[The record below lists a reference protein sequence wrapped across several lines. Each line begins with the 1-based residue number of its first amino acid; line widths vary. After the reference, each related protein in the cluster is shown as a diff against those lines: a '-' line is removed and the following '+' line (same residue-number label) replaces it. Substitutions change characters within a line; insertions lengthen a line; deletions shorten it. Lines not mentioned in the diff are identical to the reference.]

1 MAQSDIPTPLS
12 QPQILGEMLD
22 STTSRLGIRKF
33 KVGSP
38 ILSILESVSQSLTRA
53 TYGAFKALQA
63 RDVDNV
69 EGIGLQRIGN
79 DEDLPQFGP
88 VAASTAVTITDTRY
102 TRIASN
108 LYHGLP
114 APIVGTM
121 SLYVDKTP
129 TLASAPASGVLY
141 VGRGSTQQEGPLVYT
156 SKTDSGNYWTI
167 ALSTPTTA
175 FHNQG
180 EEVVVGQGGDRNI
193 NAGQIVSTPAG
204 ALSTPVQYSVLVGG
218 VLPDG
223 EVSLNGLAVTCLTPG
238 VIGNVPEGAISD
250 FGGSPPFLG
259 AAVTN
264 SNRVT
269 DGRDTESTKD
279 YRARIKNT
287 RNSRSRAT
295 DLALKNA
302 VLNITSPDEQKTVLS
317 SSILRRF
324 GKPSVIYIDDGNGYE
339 PISEGVGYEVLRANA
354 TGGET
359 DFQTIQ
365 SPLVKASV
373 ETTLAAPF
381 SILNGTSLEVSV
393 GFNIPQI
400 HFFDTSTFNSPLAAS
415 AYDVVSSVNSDTQ
428 LQFSAR
434 VSSNGTKVTFFTKDE
449 IGQIAVTG
457 GTAKDTLGFPS
468 NQSYTSLLFI
478 NDRQLG
484 FFEYTLDRATG
495 AIILKNSLNVGDNL
509 TLGSLWTQGFLESA
523 NISTLTISDTPLWF
537 VVDGNT
543 TVVDTG
549 NSLVSTLTVSI
560 ANVTPSCFHLTI
572 QNSSNFSSNVA
583 IGQNI
588 LLYQTANNNLPSSL
602 VGSWKIID
610 VPAPNQVVIEFP
622 CMKSARKMA
631 ASVVLPS
638 TNTVM
643 VCGGLCSQNTGALA
657 SCEIYDTV
665 TGLWTSTAPMSVARY
680 AHTATVLNNGLIFV
694 AGGTGVNGTP
704 LTSTELYDP
713 TAHTWSN
720 GPSLSLGLTQH
731 SAILLSTGNVLIAG
745 GINSLGTPVSSSIEY
760 VAVGGTLSFTGS
772 FTAPRYSA
780 SALTLPDNTVMLVG
794 GLSST
799 TDYTTSDEGSGSAVL
814 TCQKYTP
821 TSHAWSNLA
830 DLPLDAPL
838 TRFRNYVAEL
848 LNSTTVIA
856 VADKYYYTYN
866 ISGNTWT
873 AQGAIAT
880 VPNFDPAET
889 AYNGT
894 SVAENTDPTT
904 LGQYLYFG
912 RANPLIKTANGTVVL
927 PFTELSK
934 VTGPN
939 TDRKFCH
946 IYYDTGSSK
955 WTKIPSTLTVAGC
968 KSLFAATHLSNKV
981 LVFGGQSD
989 SSYFDGG
996 EAVISATVETIDTS
1010 ILAATYISPM
1020 TGAYAGTQGWVIYN
1034 TTAPTTKAIV
1044 PSNTYVTESLNS
1056 AIVISGASSDVYR
1069 TSRIRL
1075 STNDNTGDL
1084 IELGPSIAGT
1094 PSETLQKSGVSLS
1107 ANVKSARSE
1116 IDIPADF
1123 MAYSIGSIEGSAVR
1137 VPFQVES
1144 TLSGNIAEGLV
1155 VNTSLFKNCPPPLN
1169 AALRGLT
1176 RKNFLESHPSYAAEL
1191 HVCDWTGAI
1200 QSNGS
1205 KEWGNFKNE
1214 IARIGSWST
1223 VGSVSD
1229 ETAGYSA
1236 FSDSTLLGISSSV
1249 TISPNQ
1255 PFYCGL
1261 PFRFTNTDR
1270 LSVIVDENT
1279 TSGFF
1284 SIPMARKVKSSN
1296 TTYGPQIT
1304 VNDAENANLP
1314 LAQQFGI
1321 NYSFN
1326 NFDVLMKARNIVGG
1340 IIYRF
1345 YRPGAEGENYIVRY
1359 TYPTTPNQATSVT
1372 IDHGWDT
1379 YAPTYS
1385 HAQKSFINIGLPSG
1399 APYTGNTLTPTTRL
1413 STQQVA
1419 VSGNV
1424 SDIHILVGLK
1434 VTEADRPTIG
1444 GNTHLTVQYPD
1455 TAILNALSTGDFIR
1469 FDAVTP
1475 TPNTLLSGQTRVVSA
1490 SSPSGGFQDVVIA
1503 AGSLDDG
1510 TATLTSTANPG
1521 TISLD
1526 PSAIAKVGFDP
1537 TIVVGDIVVLNAPL
1551 HCANTPIRIT
1561 AIGSTNQYLK
1571 GRMLS
1576 TIAVDGTTLNTD
1588 TLVVPSRVAV
1598 FGKPVSTEA
1607 SLVNDITALAAA
1619 ANSTC
1624 PITATLLGAGT
1635 AAIATTSWDN
1645 NTAWDSGTPLLDG
1658 FNAVLGTVAPG
1669 SVAID
1674 TQLTLKRPTAAG
1686 LAVNSDWV
1694 NEDVYLLP
1702 SYAADVAKWL
1712 NTPCVTGLWSQALIN
1727 TANSGTCVQITS
1739 NTLGSTSSIQI
1750 SGVGANQATA
1760 TVVGSAQLPNHA
1772 FPSFVVSVNASSASG
1787 FRGGDVVKITN
1798 TVPLSKRY
1806 VNSDAGTI
1814 VASIFPDG
1822 YWTLAYKPF
1831 NADSSYNNTT
1841 TASFEKAGDFCVIK
1855 LNSPYLSTPNFR
1867 SPGQYIYIDTPAY
1880 HYGQFTSSLPN
1891 VSNGNK
1897 GIFKIINVTH
1907 NGSVIWI
1914 ENDTVVEE
1922 KSVCDFN
1929 FLSHSS
1935 IIPGDVLV
1943 VTDDRFG
1950 VGNVGS
1956 WTVVAVGET
1965 ILDGSQFTSSRIR
1978 VSTQDKSPSQY
1989 SSFQTMDSSCV
2000 QVLEGKPSTFY
2011 KKILGI
2017 NPNQDNGAL
2026 VDIKLT
2032 DMGSVNV
2039 FPNNAVDI
2047 PEYSFISNSAGSIM
2061 ESLNKL
2067 SFPTDLH
2074 LGIDAYRY
2082 NTGLVGEAKNV
2093 LYGTSDTQTY
2103 PGFVA
2108 NGASV
2113 LIDGPVIKRIQR
2125 AFAVRAVGDPNDA
2138 LADRVRSVIS
2148 GVINSSPHGQDISV
2162 SDLVSAGAQVD
2173 GVVTITP
2180 LFDGDRI
2187 IIAASEKGMVVNPT
2201 EDISVIFAGL

>member
-22 STTSRLGIRKF
+22 SVTSRLGIRKF

-38 ILSILESVSQSLTRA
+38 ILSILEAVSQSLTRA

-79 DEDLPQFGP
+79 DEELPQFGP

-114 APIVGTM
+114 APIVGSA

-141 VGRGSTQQEGPLVYT
+141 IGRGSTQQEGPLVYT

-167 ALSTPTTA
+167 SLSTPTTA

-180 EEVVVGQGGDRNI
+180 EEVVIGQGGDRNI

-238 VIGNVPEGAISD
+238 LIGNVPEGAISD

-264 SNRVT
+264 PNRVT

-279 YRARIKNT
+279 YRSRIKNT

-324 GKPSVIYIDDGNGYE
+324 GKPSVVYIDDGNGYE

-365 SPLVKASV
+365 SPIVKASV

-393 GFNIPQI
+393 GFNVPQV

-434 VSSNGTKVTFFTKDE
+434 VSSNGTKVTLFTKEE

-457 GTAKDTLGFPS
+457 GTAKDSLGFPA

-478 NDRQLG
+478 NDHQLG

-495 AIILKNSLNVGDNL
+495 AIILNNSLNVGDNL

-588 LLYQTANNNLPSSL
+588 LLYQTANNNLPSAL

-631 ASVVLPS
+631 AAVVLP
-638 TNTVM
+638 TTTTVM

-680 AHTATVLNNGLIFV
+680 GHTATVLNNGLVFV
-694 AGGTGVNGTP
+694 AGGTGVDGTP
-704 LTSTELYDP
+704 LTSTELYNP
-713 TAHTWSN
+713 TTHTWSN

-731 SAILLSTGNVLIAG
+731 SAILLTTGNVLIVG
-745 GINSLGTPVSSSIEY
+745 GITPTTITNNSIEY
-760 VAVGGTLSFTGS
+760 VAVSGTLSYSNS
-772 FTAPRYSA
+772 FVGPRYST
-780 SALTLPDNTVMLVG
+780 SLVTLPDATVMMVG

-799 TDYTTSDEGSGSAVL
+799 DSGSTDEGSGSVVVG
-814 TCQKYTP
+814 CSKYTP
-821 TSHAWSNLA
+821 TSHTWTEVASV
-830 DLPLDAPL
+830 PLTSPL

-866 ISGNTWT
+866 ISGNAWT
-873 AQGAIAT
+873 SHGAIAT

-894 SVAENTDPTT
+894 SVAENSDPTI

-912 RANPLIKTANGTVVL
+912 RANPLIKTANGTIVL

-946 IYYDTGSSK
+946 IYYNTGTSS

-968 KSLFAATHLSNKV
+968 KSLFAATHLSNQAFI
-981 LVFGGQSD
+981 FGGQSD

-996 EAVISATVETIDTS
+996 EVVISATVETIDTTA
-1010 ILAATYISPM
+1010 LATTYFSPM

-1034 TTAPTTKAIV
+1034 TTAPTIKTVI
-1044 PSNTYVTESLNS
+1044 PSSTYVTESLS
-1056 AIVISGASSDVYR
+1056 DAISITGASSDVYR
-1069 TSRIRL
+1069 TSKIRL

-1094 PSETLQKSGVSLS
+1094 TSETLQKSGVSLS
-1107 ANVKSARSE
+1107 ANIKSSRSE
-1116 IDIPADF
+1116 IDIPANF
-1123 MAYSIGSIEGSAVR
+1123 MAYSIGSIEGSSIR
-1137 VPFQVES
+1137 IPFQVES
-1144 TLSGNIAEGLV
+1144 TLSGNIAEGLTV
-1155 VNTSLFKNCPPPLN
+1155 DTNLFKNCSPPLN

-1176 RKNFLESHPSYAAEL
+1176 RKNFLESHPSYAASL
-1191 HVCDWTGAI
+1191 HVCDWTGTI

-1223 VGSVSD
+1223 VGSIPD

-1236 FSDSTLLGISSSV
+1236 FSDSTLLGTSSSV
-1249 TISPNQ
+1249 SISPNQ
-1255 PFYCGL
+1255 PFYCGM

-1270 LSVIVDENT
+1270 LSVIVDQNT

-1284 SIPMARKVKSSN
+1284 SIPMARKVKASN

-1304 VNDAENANLP
+1304 VNDAENSNLP
-1314 LAQQFGI
+1314 LAQQFGLT
-1321 NYSFN
+1321 YSFN

-1340 IIYRF
+1340 ILYRF
-1345 YRPGAEGENYIVRY
+1345 YRPGPEGENYIVRY
-1359 TYPTTPNQATSVT
+1359 SYPTTPNQATSVS

-1379 YAPTYS
+1379 YTPTYS

-1399 APYTGNTLTPTTRL
+1399 PLYTGNTLTPTTRL
-1413 STQQVA
+1413 TTQQVE
-1419 VSGNV
+1419 VSGKV
-1424 SDIHILVGLK
+1424 STVNILVGFS
-1434 VTEADRPTIG
+1434 VVQGERTAIG
-1444 GNTHLTVQYPD
+1444 GTTRLRVQYPD
-1455 TAILNALSTGDFIR
+1455 STISNVFTVGDFIR

-1475 TPNTLLSGQTRVVSA
+1475 TPNTLLSGQTRITAVGA
-1490 SSPSGGFQDVVIA
+1490 SSGGQQDLTIS

-1510 TATLTSTANPG
+1510 TAVWTLTANPG
-1521 TISLD
+1521 TVSLD

-1537 TIVVGDIVVLNAPL
+1537 TIVVGDIVILNSPL

-1576 TIAVDGTTLNTD
+1576 TVAVDGTYPNTD
-1588 TLVVPSRVAV
+1588 TLVVPSRVTI
-1598 FGKPVSTEA
+1598 FGKPTPTEA
-1607 SLVNDITALAAA
+1607 SLVSDITALAAA
-1619 ANSTC
+1619 TNSTC
-1624 PITATLLGAGT
+1624 PITATLLGTGT
-1635 AAIATTSWDN
+1635 TAITTTDWDN

-1658 FNAVLGTVAPG
+1658 FNAVLGTIAPG

-1686 LAVNSDWV
+1686 LAVNSDWI
-1694 NEDVYLLP
+1694 NEDIYLLP
-1702 SYAADVAKWL
+1702 SYAVDVAKWL
-1712 NTPCVTGLWSQALIN
+1712 NTPCITGLWSQALIN
-1727 TANSGTCVQITS
+1727 TANSGTSVQITS
-1739 NTLGSTSSIQI
+1739 NTLGSTSSIQV

-1760 TVVGSAQLPNHA
+1760 TIVGSAQLPNHA
-1772 FPSFVVSVNASSASG
+1772 FPSFIVSTNASSASG
-1787 FRGGDVVKITN
+1787 FRGGDMVKITN
-1798 TVPLSKRY
+1798 TTPLSKKY
-1806 VNSDAGTI
+1806 VNSDSGTI
-1814 VASIFPDG
+1814 VESIFPDG
-1822 YWTLAYKPF
+1822 YWTLANFPF
-1831 NADSSYNNTT
+1831 NADVPYNNTT
-1841 TASFEKAGDFCVIK
+1841 TASFEKAGNFCVIK
-1855 LNSPYLSTPNFR
+1855 LNSPCLQNPNYR
-1867 SPGQYIYIDTPAY
+1867 SPGQYIYIDAPAY
-1880 HYGQFTSSLPN
+1880 HYGTFTSTLPN

-1897 GIFKIINVTH
+1897 GVFKIINVTH

-1914 ENDTVVEE
+1914 ENETVVEE

-1943 VTDDRFG
+1943 VTDSRFG
-1950 VGNVGS
+1950 TGNVGS

-1965 ILDGSQFTSSRIR
+1965 VLNGSQFTSSRIR
-1978 VSTQDKSPSQY
+1978 VSTQDKSPAQY
-1989 SSFQTMDSSCV
+1989 SGIQTMDGSGV
-2000 QVLEGKPSTFY
+2000 QVLEGTPSTFY

-2017 NPNQDNGAL
+2017 NPNQDNGTL

-2032 DMGSVNV
+2032 DMGMVNV
-2039 FPNNAVDI
+2039 SPTNTTVDI
-2047 PEYSFISNSAGSIM
+2047 PEYSFISNTAGSIM

-2067 SFPTDLH
+2067 DFPTDLH

-2082 NTGLVGEAKNV
+2082 NTGLVGEAKKV

-2125 AFAVRAVGDPNDA
+2125 AFAVRAIGDPSDA

-2180 LFDGDRI
+2180 LFDGDQI
-2187 IIAASEKGMVVNPT
+2187 AIAASEKGMVVNPT
-2201 EDISVIFAGL
+2201 EDISIIFAGL